1 MAFIYKITNDI
12 NQKVYIGMTERTI
25 EERFKEHCR
34 EYKQRRCEKRPLYS
48 AMKKYGPEHFHVELV
63 EETNSPEE
71 REQYW
76 IKFYG
81 SYGDG
86 YNATIGGDGKSHI
99 DNNEIEKM
107 LEAYNRLGTV
117 VAVRQETGHDV
128 GCISR
133 FLKQAG
139 IQVATAQE
147 INKERYSKQVA
158 QCDKKT
164 HERLKTFNSLADA
177 ARYLQ
182 EKQISTSKD
191 TYGIASHIGHVCKG
205 QRNTAYGFYWEFI

>member
-76 IKFYG
+76 IKYYN
-81 SYGDG
+81 SYKEG

-139 IQVATAQE
+139 IQVTTAQE

-164 HERLKTFNSLADA
+164 HEQLKTFNSLADA

-182 EKQISTSKD
+182 EKQISASKD
-191 TYGIASHIGHVCKG
+191 TYGIASHIGHVCKK
-205 QRNTAYGFYWEFI
+205 QRSSAYGFYWEFI

>member
-76 IKFYG
+76 IKYYN
-81 SYGDG
+81 SYKEG

-164 HERLKTFNSLADA
+164 HEQLKTFNSLADA

-182 EKQISTSKD
+182 EKQISTSKA
-191 TYGIASHIGHVCKG
+191 TYGIASHIGHVCKK
-205 QRNTAYGFYWEFI
+205 QRSSAYGFYWEFI

>member
-76 IKFYG
+76 IKYYN
-81 SYGDG
+81 SYKEG

-164 HERLKTFNSLADA
+164 HEQLKTFNSLADA

-191 TYGIASHIGHVCKG
+191 TYGIASHIGHVCKK
-205 QRNTAYGFYWEFI
+205 QRSSAYGFYWEFI

>member
-76 IKFYG
+76 IKYYN
-81 SYGDG
+81 SYKEG

-147 INKERYSKQVA
+147 INKERCSKQVA
-158 QCDKKT
+158 QCDK
-164 HERLKTFNSLADA
+164 NP
-177 ARYLQ
+177 
-182 EKQISTSKD
+182 
-191 TYGIASHIGHVCKG
+191 
-205 QRNTAYGFYWEFI
+205 